1 MSIYSPQF
9 GDIYLYLRNSSGKPI
24 ELQFNEHDKDITE
37 NILKSNRNLEFI
49 IRIDNPCYSNPPTH
63 LFLYLGSNILRK
75 WDADYAIQLEVKYD
89 FYEQPIWEAN
99 KDDIDRIRK
108 EFWCAATAQV
118 TLCND
123 KKIPILA
130 SDEKD
135 IKTSIQL
142 SYDPWSRAVYDT
154 VVSGLESLNQQANI
168 TTPFEQM
175 ANIARMAREEAGDS
189 KILALYLRIQNLIP
203 VFNRCVEEILKKPA
217 QRLRSEICFYS
228 TNYALSLDYQHQL
241 SLKAST
247 LVSVHQFERINSH
260 FYPTAFSA
268 IDNKI
273 TSEIEENYF
282 VLQCVKQV
290 QSYLE
295 LVRFEIQE
303 YVDLVRDIAN
313 KTHAGIHKRQLNQD
327 VQRHE
332 EKLQEVVE
340 YIQQCNYYRSRFP
353 VRENA
358 SPSSL
363 INLASELLY
372 YDQRYSNIWKLA
384 AKIDDLIKFADTSED
399 AIPFQIAPFHEVYHK
414 WCLLKTVDA
423 LEKLDFVK
431 VAKGSVT
438 PLYGNPQFNSLV
450 CEMLHSQNPGL
461 RLKVFFERKYPFIN
475 STHAQWEYGFWRPLQ
490 RTLPPQ
496 DWKHTPDICL
506 EFHDGISKYPSLFTL
521 DPTLGGY
528 KTWQAKYKY
537 RDTLRVN
544 VIPKPKAIVKAAW
557 AISPG
562 SPNNGYEP
570 YLDESADFS
579 KGAIILNH
587 TSTSQSQLKETLC
600 EIISTTGLAKL

>member
-1 MSIYSPQF
+1 MPIYSPQF

-24 ELQFNEHDKDITE
+24 ELQFNEYDKNITE
-37 NILKSNRNLEFI
+37 NILKSSKNLEFVV
-49 IRIDNPCYSNPPTH
+49 RIDKPCYSTPPTH

-75 WDADYAIQLEVKYD
+75 WDADYAIRLEIKYD
-89 FYEQPIWEAN
+89 FLGQPIWEAN
-99 KDDIDRIRK
+99 RDDIDRIRK

-123 KKIPILA
+123 KKIPILD

-142 SYDPWSRAVYDT
+142 NYDPWNRAVYDA
-154 VVSGLESLNQQANI
+154 VISGLESLNQQANI

-175 ANIARMAREEAGDS
+175 AKIARMAREEAGNS

-217 QRLRSEICFYS
+217 QRLKSEICFYS
-228 TNYALSLDYQHQL
+228 TSYALSLDYQYQL
-241 SLKAST
+241 SSKAST
-247 LVSVHQFERINSH
+247 LVSVQQFEKLNSH

-273 TSEIEENYF
+273 TSDIEENHF
-282 VLQCVKQV
+282 VLQCVRQV

-295 LVRFEIQE
+295 LVRLEIQE
-303 YVDLVRDIAN
+303 YVDVVRDIAN
-313 KTHAGIHKRQLNQD
+313 KTHTGIHKRQLNQD

-340 YIQQCNYYRSRFP
+340 YIQQCNFYRSNFP
-353 VRENA
+353 VRETA
-358 SPSSL
+358 SSSSL
-363 INLASELLY
+363 MSLASELLY

-384 AKIDDLIKFADTSED
+384 AKIDDLVKFTDTSED

-414 WCLLKTVDA
+414 WCLLKILNA
-423 LEKLDFVK
+423 LEELDFVK
-431 VAKGSVT
+431 VAEGSVT

-450 CEMLHSQNPGL
+450 CEMLHPQNPGL
-461 RLKVFFERKYPFIN
+461 RLKIFFERKYSFIN
-475 STHAQWEYGFWRPLQ
+475 NTNAQWEYGFWQPLQ
-490 RTLPPQ
+490 KTLPPQ

-506 EFHDGISKYPSLFTL
+506 EFHDGSSKYPSLFTL
-521 DPTLGGY
+521 DPTLGKY
-528 KTWQAKYKY
+528 DFWQAKYKY

-544 VIPKPKAIVKAAW
+544 VPPKSRAIVKAAW

-562 SPNNGYEP
+562 SPSNGHEP
-570 YLDESADFS
+570 YLDESTDFS

-587 TSTSQSQLKETLC
+587 TSTSQNQLKETLH
-600 EIISTTGLAKL
+600 EIISTTGLAKF